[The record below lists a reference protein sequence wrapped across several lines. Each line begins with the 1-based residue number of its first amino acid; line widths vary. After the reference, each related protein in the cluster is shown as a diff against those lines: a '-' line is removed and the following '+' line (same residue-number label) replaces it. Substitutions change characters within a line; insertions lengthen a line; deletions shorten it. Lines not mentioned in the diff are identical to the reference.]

1 LAYGN
6 LIGSRYP
13 RTVSAEVTDCVSG
26 RAGKTRRVTILR
38 MVEPGL
44 LPKLTGDLDGVDAGR
59 HPPGLFVAGAMD
71 GTVMRTA

>member
-1 LAYGN
+1 
-6 LIGSRYP
+6 
-13 RTVSAEVTDCVSG
+13 
-26 RAGKTRRVTILR
+26 

-59 HPPGLFVAGAMD
+59 LPPGLFVAGAMD